1 MYKVAS
7 VYFELALL
15 AGDVTGYKVQRYGE
29 NIKVKKLSVERT
41 PIDTSVTHVPKLGIK
56 TRNFFLKDGLQTGVN
71 GQETEKWRN
80 SLDKM

>member
-1 MYKVAS
+1 MYKAAS

-71 GQETEKWRN
+71 G
-80 SLDKM
+80 

>member
-1 MYKVAS
+1 MWQATK
-7 VYFELALL
+7 F
-15 AGDVTGYKVQRYGE
+15 GE

-71 GQETEKWRN
+71 G
-80 SLDKM
+80 

>member
-41 PIDTSVTHVPKLGIK
+41 PIDTLVTHVPKLGIK

-71 GQETEKWRN
+71 G
-80 SLDKM
+80 